1 MMIKTITPA
10 MILFIVI
17 AVEIRGTMSAN
28 AKLMSIGLE
37 DTSRRSG
44 RDPARHHGFPPER
57 EHLAPCPRPD
67 RHQPRRI
74 LPVSALPAR
83 SGYPGCPADVR
94 RAPARPD
101 RLAGEPAGLTPSLV
115 DLSQRRPGHPGRHH

>member
-1 MMIKTITPA
+1 MMIKTTTPA

-44 RDPARHHGFPPER
+44 RDPARHPGVPPER
-57 EHLAPCPRPD
+57 EHLAPRPRPD
-67 RHQPRRI
+67 RHQPRGV
-74 LPVSALPAR
+74 LPLPALPAGSR
-83 SGYPGCPADVR
+83 YPGRPADVR
-94 RAPARPD
+94 GAPARPD
-101 RLAGEPAGLTPSLV
+101 RLAGKPARSTVTLV
-115 DLSQRRPGHPGRHH
+115 D